1 MDSSIQRWL
10 NNTDELK
17 KTKEKLNKLREEQNQ
32 LENEIINNIKKNN
45 LENNIIKVGDKKIK
59 LKKYKSYSSITNH
72 YLFNIFTQ
80 VMDKDNST
88 LLLEYIRENRPYK
101 VMNEIKLIEE

>member
-10 NNTDELK
+10 NNIDELK

-32 LENEIINNIKKNN
+32 LESEIINNIQNNN
-45 LENNIIKVGDKKIK
+45 LENNIIKVGNKKIK
-59 LKKYKSYSSITNH
+59 LKRYKSYSNITNQ

-80 VMDKDNST
+80 VMDKDNSS

-101 VMNEIKLIEE
+101 VMNELKLIEE